1 MFTYW
6 SIPRFSAFLLE
17 FKGASVGGN
26 NDGEVIPGGF
36 PRDVV
41 DCVRKTELN
50 SEKNV
55 AMVPRK
61 LSSKTFELQAI
72 RVN

>member
-1 MFTYW
+1 M
-6 SIPRFSAFLLE
+6 
-17 FKGASVGGN
+17 GGN

-72 RVN
+72 RMNQLVFKGTCRKSRQVKLLFYSY

>member
-17 FKGASVGGN
+17 FKGASLGGN
-26 NDGEVIPGGF
+26 NNGEVIPGSL

-41 DCVRKTELN
+41 DFVRKNGIEFR
-50 SEKNV
+50 EK
-55 AMVPRK
+55 M
-61 LSSKTFELQAI
+61 
-72 RVN
+72 

>member
-6 SIPRFSAFLLE
+6 SIPRFSAFLFE
-17 FKGASVGGN
+17 FKGASLGGN
-26 NDGEVIPGGF
+26 NNGEVIPGSF
-36 PRDVV
+36 PRDVD

-55 AMVPRK
+55 VMVPRK
-61 LSSKTFELQAI
+61 PSSKSFELQAI
-72 RVN
+72 RMN

>member
-6 SIPRFSAFLLE
+6 SIPRFSAFLFE

-26 NDGEVIPGGF
+26 NTGEVIPDSF

-50 SEKNV
+50 SEQKCCHGPKEAFV
-55 AMVPRK
+55 
-61 LSSKTFELQAI
+61 EDI
-72 RVN
+72 